1 MLYKMQEAEADSD
14 SDSESS
20 SRSQHGRHGLSSR
33 NGSSSYYRDSYSH
46 SQRDINRD
54 EQSQNRPKSGRTRMS
69 IVSNQYV
76 ELAPVEA
83 GTEFADF
90 AGFDPHRP
98 TVRRFFGAVDVPTW
112 EQQQQQQQQQGVG
125 QGQGQQDGGDGDQE
139 DWENADVNVSA
150 GGNTLANG
158 HANGFSKERERSV
171 GEDGS
176 DEEMDAVAPSES
188 NE

>member
-20 SRSQHGRHGLSSR
+20 SRSRHGRHGPFSR
-33 NGSSSYYRDSYSH
+33 TDSSSHYRDSHSYSNSH
-46 SQRDINRD
+46 RD
-54 EQSQNRPKSGRTRMS
+54 EQSQSRPKSGRTRMS

-112 EQQQQQQQQQGVG
+112 EEQQQQQQGIE
-125 QGQGQQDGGDGDQE
+125 QGQRQPDGGDRDQE
-139 DWENADVNVSA
+139 DWENADVSVSA
-150 GGNTLANG
+150 SGNMLANC
-158 HANGFSKERERSV
+158 HANGYSKERERSV
-171 GEDGS
+171 GEEGS
-176 DEEMDAVAPSES
+176 DDEMDAVAPSES